1 MATNTTTDRDVRA
14 QRRFLVHHLVTSSRV
29 TSSTPKKK
37 PAVQKKQRLKKER
50 DADDDDNQPGTAEP
64 TPDIERTRRHN
75 IYRNDELMRVLFS
88 DEPHPFFGRS
98 GPRPRA
104 SGGPPPS
111 D

>member
-14 QRRFLVHHLVTSSRV
+14 QRRFLVHHLVSSSRV
-29 TSSTPKKK
+29 TTPKKK
-37 PAVQKKQRLKKER
+37 PAVRKKRRSKKER
-50 DADDDDNQPGTAEP
+50 DADDNQPCTAEP

-88 DEPHPFFGRS
+88 EQPHPFFPV
-98 GPRPRA
+98 PRPRA